1 MWNPRRT
8 LQIPTK
14 ILFIAPKD
22 SFCLPVNWSNK
33 SNEEWRILSFMYVG
47 SFNCVLKWSNSYLFG
62 SGKCS
67 HWSFIA
73 WITIFSCFTQAMY
86 FTNGRKLMIRFSSQ
100 IFNIIGIV
108 VNEENEESAMKCRVL
123 FSLFQVKT
131 VVKRLL
137 FFIGLSRYFRFVKAF
152 LVGKYTF

>member
-47 SFNCVLKWSNSYLFG
+47 SFNFVLKWSNSYLFG

-73 WITIFSCFTQAMY
+73 WITVFFLFFCFTQACILIY
-86 FTNGRKLMIRFSSQ
+86 QRTKTHDTFFFTDIQHNRHCRWRRKLRVCNEMSSFIFCFSS
-100 IFNIIGIV
+100 
-108 VNEENEESAMKCRVL
+108 
-123 FSLFQVKT
+123 
-131 VVKRLL
+131 
-137 FFIGLSRYFRFVKAF
+137 
-152 LVGKYTF
+152 